1 MPKKMADGISGT
13 VILLCSIL
21 MYTSLPG
28 PGETVVAGLDM
39 SLAPRLV
46 ALILGGLSVV
56 LLIMA
61 FVPLRGLGGIATV
74 KVDAVSDSKS
84 HIAHPARLIA
94 TALLIIVA
102 AALFEWLGFVLTSM
116 IYIFAQ
122 CYVLT
127 YEPGSFKPL
136 RTAIIAIAFPIAV
149 YLMFWHWLSM
159 PLPQGIL

>member
-1 MPKKMADGISGT
+1 MPRKMADGISGT

-46 ALILGGLSVV
+46 ALILGGLSLV
-56 LLIMA
+56 LLILTFMPPGGFGGMA
-61 FVPLRGLGGIATV
+61 TA
-74 KVDAVSDSKS
+74 KVDAASETKS
-84 HIAHPARLIA
+84 HIAHPLRLIA
-94 TALLIIVA
+94 TALLIIAA
-102 AALFEWLGFVLTSM
+102 AALFEWLGFVLTSI

-122 CYVLT
+122 CYILT
-127 YEPGSFKPL
+127 YEPGTFKPL

-149 YLMFWHWLSM
+149 YLLFWHWLSM
-159 PLPQGIL
+159 PLPRGIL

>member
-1 MPKKMADGISGT
+1 MSKKMTDGISGA
-13 VILLCSIL
+13 VILLFAIL

-46 ALILGGLSVV
+46 ALILGGLSVG
-56 LLIMA
+56 LLIMT
-61 FVPLRGLGGIATV
+61 FVPFKSQGTATG
-74 KVDAVSDSKS
+74 DAAEKATQ
-84 HIAHPARLIA
+84 HRFAHPGRLIA
-94 TALLIIVA
+94 TAVLIIAA
-102 AALFEWLGFVLTSM
+102 AALFEWLGFVLTSI

-122 CYVLT
+122 CYILT
-127 YEPGSFKPL
+127 YDPGTFKPV
-136 RTAIIAIAFPIAV
+136 RTAIIAIAFPVAV

>member
-1 MPKKMADGISGT
+1 MSKKVTDGISGT
-13 VILLCSIL
+13 VILLFAIL

-46 ALILGGLSVV
+46 ALILGVLSIV
-56 LLIMA
+56 LLITT
-61 FVPLRGLGGIATV
+61 FVPFKGLITGSGETEEKPSQHRFAY
-74 KVDAVSDSKS
+74 
-84 HIAHPARLIA
+84 PGRLIA
-94 TALLIIVA
+94 TAGLIIAA

-122 CYVLT
+122 CYFLT
-127 YEPGSFKPL
+127 YDPGSFKPI
-136 RTAIIAIAFPIAV
+136 RTAIIAIAFPVAV

-159 PLPQGIL
+159 PLPKGIL